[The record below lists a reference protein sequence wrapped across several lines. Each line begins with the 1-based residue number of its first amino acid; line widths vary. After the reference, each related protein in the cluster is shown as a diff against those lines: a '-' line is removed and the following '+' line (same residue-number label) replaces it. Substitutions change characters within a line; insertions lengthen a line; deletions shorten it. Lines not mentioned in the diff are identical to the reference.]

1 MGGNMIKPSLGVE
14 IDWVQALI
22 SGLVGA
28 VAAILIFKLG
38 DKRLRDPLK
47 WMVLAAAIVIA
58 IWLLVPFVTEL
69 FS

>member
-1 MGGNMIKPSLGVE
+1 MIKPSLGVE

-38 DKRLRDPLK
+38 SKQLRDPLK
-47 WMVLAAAIVIA
+47 WMVLAAAVVIA

>member
-1 MGGNMIKPSLGVE
+1 MTKPSFGVE
-14 IDWVQALI
+14 IDWVQTLI

-28 VAAILIFKLG
+28 VAAVLIFKLG
-38 DKRLRDPLK
+38 DKRLHDPLK
-47 WMVLAAAIVIA
+47 WMILGVAIVIA